1 MKEVKCVHANVTS
14 YREDVKTWLS
24 NQDVHFACLQ
34 ETHLTPGKMQEAM
47 VSLSTLGYQTWG
59 EPAALTDGGT
69 SGGLMCAAKK
79 HINFRLH
86 SSFTVE
92 GKGCQILIG
101 RFAGRDVAIG
111 NIYLQSG
118 TGPTSP
124 LNSKILGWLA
134 GQLETLPCS
143 WMIMGDW
150 NVDAAEIQQI
160 SFGEAVQ
167 GEWLVTGQST
177 IQTGN
182 ELDYVLVSAS
192 LSSLVQQRV
201 EWKVPF
207 RPHAAVFQSL
217 NWWQGQVPI
226 LQIDK
231 QSRQRS
237 KSKTS

>member
-92 GKGCQILIG
+92 GK
-101 RFAGRDVAIG
+101 
-111 NIYLQSG
+111 
-118 TGPTSP
+118 
-124 LNSKILGWLA
+124 
-134 GQLETLPCS
+134 
-143 WMIMGDW
+143 
-150 NVDAAEIQQI
+150 DAK
-160 SFGEAVQ
+160 
-167 GEWLVTGQST
+167 
-177 IQTGN
+177 
-182 ELDYVLVSAS
+182 
-192 LSSLVQQRV
+192 SSLGGSQDGML
-201 EWKVPF
+201 P
-207 RPHAAVFQSL
+207 
-217 NWWQGQVPI
+217 
-226 LQIDK
+226 
-231 QSRQRS
+231 
-237 KSKTS
+237 